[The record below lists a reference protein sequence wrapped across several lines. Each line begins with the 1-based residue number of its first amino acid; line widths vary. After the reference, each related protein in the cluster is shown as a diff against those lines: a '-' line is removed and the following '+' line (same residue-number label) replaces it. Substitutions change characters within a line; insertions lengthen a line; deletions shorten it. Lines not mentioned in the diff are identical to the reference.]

1 MDRGEFNGV
10 EYRTVAKSKSKTVQ
24 VSREERGIRIQA
36 LSLQKTRTRP
46 YAKFQP
52 AVSNKAYAVM
62 YSEDGNTGD
71 KPPFMRPVIDT
82 LGAGVNIASLGIFPT
97 LQLLFDVFSP
107 PEGNIGGVSGKEVTF
122 SRRYALYNFVA
133 NFVPGMYGRG
143 SFPETEGCQLSKKGA
158 PFVRKLSSERGT
170 HRGYS
175 ANLVLDFPQSDASWI
190 YCASFGFEVLPNKS
204 PVYVAAPFVTET
216 ATTTVEE
223 LPVNRAVVMVNGVPL
238 QMGEY
243 RLGVR
248 DLFIPNHHFLDSGK
262 AKIQVQL
269 HGDGY
274 RLSQAFTV
282 EGDP

>member
-1 MDRGEFNGV
+1 MERGEFNGV
-10 EYRTVAKSKSKTVQ
+10 EFRTVAKSKSKTVQ

-36 LSLQKTRTRP
+36 LSLQKTRKRP

-52 AVSNKAYAVM
+52 AASNKAYGVW

-71 KPPFMRPVIDT
+71 KPPIMRVVIDT

-97 LQLLFDVFSP
+97 IQLLFDGFSP

-143 SFPETEGCQLSKKGA
+143 RWPETEGCQISQKGA
-158 PFVRKLSSERGT
+158 PFVRRISSARGKN
-170 HRGYS
+170 RGYS
-175 ANLVLDFPQSDASWI
+175 ANLVLDFPQSDASWV

-216 ATTTVEE
+216 ATTTIEE
-223 LPVNRAVVMVNGVPL
+223 LLVDGAVVMVNGVPL

-248 DLFIPNHHFLDSGK
+248 DLFIPNHSLLDRGK
-262 AKIQVQL
+262 AKIRVQL

-274 RLSQAFTV
+274 RLSQSFTV